1 MFVALERL
9 INLQEGYRKTFQVSG
24 QQLLLLVVDNQPL
37 LIESRCPHQGAPLH
51 SATLEGNVLRCQ
63 RHGIEF
69 RLPCGQPVQQ
79 AACTSLKVFSL
90 AYEGDR
96 IGIDV

>member
-9 INLQEGYRKTFQVSG
+9 INLQEGYRNTFEVAG
-24 QQLLLLVVDNQPL
+24 HQLLLLVQDNQPL
-37 LIESRCPHQGAPLH
+37 LLENRCPHQGAPLH
-51 SATLEGNVLRCQ
+51 SATLSNGILRCQ

-69 RLPCGQPVQQ
+69 RLPGGQPVQ
-79 AACTSLKVFSL
+79 AACPGLTLYKV